1 MEKECKNSGGSIY
14 YSCRKEAA
22 KHNDKLN
29 SREGASELL
38 NVSESSLRNYELLL
52 TPVPVDVVVK
62 MADLYRSPEIEACY
76 CKHDCPIGKRMNI
89 QTQIRDIS
97 QITCSL
103 LDHADTDRMH
113 GIKKR
118 LLSIASDG
126 KLSEEEVETMKEIVS
141 NLGKV
146 ADDVMEL
153 KMYLKKYG
161 GVEIESD

>member
-1 MEKECKNSGGSIY
+1 MEKECKNNVCSIY

-62 MADLYRSPEIEACY
+62 MADLYKSPEIEASY

-103 LDHADTDRMH
+103 LDHADADRMH
-113 GIKKR
+113 KIKKA
-118 LLSIASDG
+118 LLCIASDG
-126 KLSEEEVETMKEIVS
+126 KISEEEEMVLKEIVYD
-141 NLGKV
+141 LGKV

-161 GVEIESD
+161 GAEDGSD